1 MPENIPKT
9 TTNTAKDA
17 DLATMVKQMATVL
30 KNMRTYQPNHPVLHK
45 SLEVLYGSL
54 TSLLQQH
61 ESLTLLVKEH
71 DLVYGSNVVYSS
83 DDKMESLAFSLFK
96 DGVRLLSFR
105 EGIPPRELYRFMSAL
120 SDARDADPYQADLVT
135 ILWEKDLAYISY
147 RAVDAYLEDE
157 EKKRI
162 DAMVQK
168 CSDEPAKAPQEG
180 GELPGNEFFIKE
192 LGLSPE
198 QKTGRSRR
206 WPSRFREAEVRRI
219 VREILDEEDPAI
231 LRRCSEICL
240 EILNL
245 KPREDTFNRVVS
257 FLGRI
262 CDWLA
267 SSGDYLSA
275 CTIVSD
281 LHSLA
286 DHGEVAESERSSIMD
301 TIETLGESR
310 KIRRLGEQLEQ
321 VSEPQAEEIFAYL
334 VLMSPVA
341 VGPLCEILAE
351 CEVRKT
357 RYLLCRAISVI
368 AKTEPMRLR
377 HFMHDKR
384 WFFVRNL
391 VMILGMAANPNGL
404 QLLALAVNHP
414 EARVRREVARSLG
427 RLRDAGGVDLLK
439 SLVTDDNKI
448 VRIASLSAI
457 RDIGSATAR
466 DMIEPLITDKA
477 FNKKPADEQ
486 REIMRTY
493 GSLGEDGFDFLEAIT
508 GGRLGHLD
516 EKAQASAVY
525 GIAMIQT
532 GDAMRLLAHLAG
544 NGRGPIR
551 NAAAEAYATI
561 TQ

>member
-1 MPENIPKT
+1 MPENAPT
-9 TTNTAKDA
+9 TVSKARDA
-17 DLATMVKQMATVL
+17 DVATIVKQMATVL
-30 KNMRTYQPNHPVLHK
+30 KNMRTYRSNHPILHK

-54 TSLLQQH
+54 TSFLDRNQ
-61 ESLTLLVKEH
+61 SLTLLVKEH
-71 DLVYGSNVVYSS
+71 DLVYGSSVVYSCE
-83 DDKMESLAFSLFK
+83 DKMESLAFSLFK

-105 EGIPPRELYRFMSAL
+105 EGLPPREVHRFMNAL
-120 SDARDADPYQADLVT
+120 NDARDADPYQADLVT

-162 DAMVQK
+162 EEMVQK
-168 CSDEPAKAPQEG
+168 CSDEPEKASREG
-180 GELPGNEFFIKE
+180 NELPGSEFFIKE
-192 LGLSPE
+192 LGLSPQ
-198 QKTGRSRR
+198 QKKGRVRR
-206 WPSRFREAEVRRI
+206 KRSRFREAEVRRI
-219 VREILDEEDPAI
+219 VREILDEEDQAI

-240 EILNL
+240 EILSL
-245 KPREDTFNRVVS
+245 QPREDTLNRVVS

-281 LHSLA
+281 LRSLA
-286 DHGEVAESERSSIMD
+286 QRADAAESARSSIAD
-301 TIETLGESR
+301 TIDGLGEAR
-310 KIRRLGEQLEQ
+310 KVRRLGEQLEQ

-334 VLMSPVA
+334 VMMAPVA
-341 VGPLCEILAE
+341 VEPLCEILAE

-368 AKTEPMRLR
+368 AKTEPMRFR
-377 HFMHDKR
+377 HFMQDKR

-391 VMILGMAANPNGL
+391 VMILGMTANPEGL
-404 QLLALAVNHP
+404 SLLSLAVSHP

-427 RLRDAGGVDLLK
+427 RLRDAGGVDLLEK
-439 SLVTDDNKI
+439 LVTDDNKM
-448 VRIASLSAI
+448 VRIASLAAM

-466 DMIEPLITDKA
+466 DAITPLINDKS
-477 FNKKPADEQ
+477 FNKKSTDEQ

-493 GSLGEDGFDFLEAIT
+493 GSLGVDGFEFLESVVD
-508 GGRLGHLD
+508 GRLKHLD
-516 EKAQASAVY
+516 EKAQASSVY

-532 GDAMRLLAHLAG
+532 GDAMRLLAELAG
-544 NGRGPIR
+544 HGEGPIR
-551 NAAAEAYATI
+551 NAAAEAFATI